1 MRGADS
7 TPIINSRL
15 TQQDLDDIYRLVIKL
30 FATTVADL
38 QFSPNCD
45 GILQATDFI
54 GFLARGMAKS
64 VSSLAQT
71 ENPTGVTTFLLFS
84 FFSILLESL
93 KLSNSKDY

>member
-15 TQQDLDDIYRLVIKL
+15 TQQDMDDIYRLAIKL

-71 ENPTGVTTFLLFS
+71 ETPTGVTRRTLSCYFS
-84 FFSILLESL
+84 SFC
-93 KLSNSKDY
+93 

>member
-15 TQQDLDDIYRLVIKL
+15 TPQDLDDIYRLVIKL

-54 GFLARGMAKS
+54 GFLSRGMAKS

-71 ENPTGVTTFLLFS
+71 ENPTGVTRRTLSCLFLLFN
-84 FFSILLESL
+84 
-93 KLSNSKDY
+93 NSS